1 MLRVFKDDVLDP
13 QKFTIT
19 LELVPGGDSTGR
31 SVDTVMG
38 IASDA
43 FADGRISAV
52 SITDNPGGNPSLS
65 PDVIGHRIFT
75 TGMDVIVH
83 FTCRDTNRVGM
94 ESRALQ
100 LAMMGMKNILA
111 LTGDFAGKGFGGQ
124 GAPVFDLDSVQLQI
138 LLGLLSE
145 RMEEAGDP
153 DGFFAGCAVSP
164 FKWTEA
170 ESFAQYSKLCR
181 KLGAGAGFVITQLG
195 YDAAKFD
202 ELIRL
207 LRYLGLD
214 VPVLGSVYMLTPVA
228 ARIMNAGK
236 VPGAF
241 VSDKLLGE
249 VELRWADRRSGRN
262 WSIEHTAR
270 LAAILKGL
278 GYRGIHI
285 GGVHKDFE
293 TAGRMLDRFE
303 QIQSHWRDYLPL
315 FRHGPA
321 GGFQVFDSRLPDGN
335 QRPGFGLRQQ
345 KVPLLERLHYQF
357 LKTVHD
363 VFFDRDSVMA
373 SVSRHFAAVMDA
385 SRTGR
390 RMIHLAEYASKRV
403 LLGCRQCGDCA
414 IEYAGFLCPES
425 GCPKHTRNG
434 PCGGSR
440 EGRCEV
446 FPEKCC
452 LWYRAYRRMIA
463 MDGKVIQRS
472 ACVPPRLW
480 ELDRSSSWLNFHLAR
495 DHHSD
500 SNQLVRRCDVNV
512 CSLKIE
518 R

>member
-1 MLRVFKDDVLDP
+1 MLRIFKDDVLDP
-13 QKFTIT
+13 EKFTIT

-38 IASDA
+38 IAADA
-43 FADGRISAV
+43 FSDGRVSAV

-181 KLGAGAGFVITQLG
+181 KIGAGAGFVITQLG
-195 YDAAKFD
+195 YDAAKFG

-207 LRYLGLD
+207 LEVLGLQ
-214 VPVLGSVYMLTPVA
+214 VPVLGSVYMLTPMA
-228 ARIMNAGK
+228 ARVMNAGR
-236 VPGAF
+236 VPGA
-241 VSDKLLGE
+241 VVTDQLLAE
-249 VELRWADRRSGRN
+249 VEKRWISKTDGRQ
-262 WSIEHTAR
+262 WSIEHAAR
-270 LAAILKGL
+270 LAAVLKGL

-285 GGVHKDFE
+285 GGIHKDFE
-293 TAGRMLDRFE
+293 TAGMILDRFE
-303 QIQSHWRDYLPL
+303 QIQEHWRQYLPQ
-315 FRHGPA
+315 FRHGPP
-321 GGFQVFDSRLPDGN
+321 GGFQVFDLQRDEENRRL
-335 QRPGFGLRQQ
+335 GFGLKPA
-345 KVPLLERLHYQF
+345 KVPLLERLHYLF
-357 LKTVHD
+357 LKNVHRL
-363 VFFDRDSVMA
+363 FFDHDSA
-373 SVSRHFAAVMDA
+373 LGTVSRQFAALMDA
-385 SRTGR
+385 SRSGR
-390 RMIHLAEYASKRV
+390 RLVHLVEYGSKRV

-414 IEYAGFLCPES
+414 IEYAGFLCPEA

-440 EGRCEV
+440 AGCCEV
-446 FPEKCC
+446 FADRYCV
-452 LWYRAYRRMIA
+452 WYRAYRRIIA
-463 MDGKVIQRS
+463 MDGKAVHR
-472 ACVPPRLW
+472 AGCVPPRLW
-480 ELDRSSSWLNFHLAR
+480 ELDRSSSWLNFHLGR
-495 DHHSD
+495 DHHST
-500 SNQLVRRCDVNV
+500 SNQLARRCDVNV
-512 CSLKIE
+512 CTLKT
-518 R
+518 